1 MNHSSRNIGF
11 TLTELLVAIS
21 LMVIL
26 MLAVNSIF
34 KTTADTISAGQ
45 ALSTG
50 MRDLRSVQSIIKGDL
65 DGAAMADG
73 PFFVIRS
80 SVQATFKN
88 QQDQLADADYL
99 ETDPPANRLTQI
111 LSADLG
117 RGVENLS
124 SAQYGN
130 RTFRTDMLGFFSRGL
145 FQRQTGNNGTFAAPM
160 TSNEAYVW
168 YGHLK
173 LPDNSSPANYRWPGF
188 TDWASYYSAANN
200 PNNFYASQWI
210 LGRWSTLLLQPIPKD
225 ALDPVAAPATD
236 RFIYDAN
243 LQRQAYF
250 GRAVGA
256 TSDVLSP
263 LAMNSYSTFNGTL
276 LTAAIDPQVQE
287 ARYDLVGTTIAGYRG
302 LVADHIANVA
312 HNTVNPWWDG
322 HFNFRFQANPFP
334 SRPLTSASAAQS
346 SPIFLP
352 SCSQFVVEYSGD
364 FTTQVAATGAFT
376 NGTPDGMVDFVVVNG
391 GTPQERRSIRWYG
404 MPRSTTGSPTLSAAN
419 GDVAPLRDF
428 AGGTAQPFE
437 RVVPTQ
443 QADYAQVDFVPY
455 PGPNTTAGTHGLAP
469 YEQYICAW
477 GPDTVLS
484 PKPTMLR
491 ILIKPEDPAGKAN
504 IPWQEM
510 VFTLPVSA
518 R

>member
-1 MNHSSRNIGF
+1 MNRPSRNIGF

-26 MLAVNSIF
+26 MLAVNVIF

-65 DGAAMADG
+65 DGAAIADG
-73 PFFVIRS
+73 PFFMIRS
-80 SVQATFKN
+80 SVQAAFKN
-88 QQDQLADADYL
+88 QKDQLADADYL
-99 ETDPPANRLTQI
+99 ETDPPANRLAQI

-117 RGVENLS
+117 RGVEDLS
-124 SAQYGN
+124 ASQYGN
-130 RTFRTDMLGFFSRGL
+130 RTFRTDILGFFSRGL
-145 FQRQTGNNGTFAAPM
+145 FQRQTGNDGTFAASM

-168 YGHLK
+168 YGHMK
-173 LPDNSSPANYRWPGF
+173 LPDNSIPANYRWPGF
-188 TDWASYYSAANN
+188 TDWAAYYSATNN
-200 PNNFYASQWI
+200 PNNFYASQWV
-210 LGRWSTLLLQPIPKD
+210 LGRCATLLRQPGPKD
-225 ALDPVAAPATD
+225 VLDTVGAAATD

-256 TSDVLSP
+256 TSKELSP
-263 LAMNSYSTFNGTL
+263 LAVNSYSTFNGTL
-276 LTAAIDPQVQE
+276 LTAVSEPQVQE
-287 ARYDLVGTTIAGYRG
+287 VRYDLVGTTLVGFRG

-312 HNTVNPWWDG
+312 HNTANPWWDD
-322 HFNFRFQANPFP
+322 HFNYRFQANPFP
-334 SRPLTSASAAQS
+334 SRPLTAASAAQT

-352 SCSQFVVEYSGD
+352 NCSQFVVEYAGD
-364 FTTQVAATGAFT
+364 FTTQDAATGAFT
-376 NGTPDGMVDFVVVNG
+376 NTILDRTVDFVVIDA
-391 GTPQERRSIRWYG
+391 GTLQERRSIRWYG
-404 MPRSTTGSPTLSAAN
+404 MPRSTTGNVTLSAAN

-443 QADYAQVDFVPY
+443 QADYAQVGFVPY

-491 ILIKPEDPAGKAN
+491 ILIKPEDPNGKVN
-504 IPWQEM
+504 LPWQEM
-510 VFTLPVSA
+510 IFKLP
-518 R
+518 